1 MNQFAGRIMIV
12 LIIGGLI
19 SLSCEEPTT
28 PNRAPTITALALPD
42 TIDASGDAT
51 LICTASDPDSG
62 ALAYEWTCSAGT
74 LVPTTGVAVV
84 WTAPESSGSATITVT
99 VRDDSAASDTASGT
113 VAIKAVTA
121 TFIDWDGMVE
131 AGDYKLWSSNYIPGG
146 YTVHGSFSVDAHDIT
161 FLMLDSANYQLW
173 RFDSS
178 YTALVKVEQSAG
190 SGFSVVAPMGAG
202 YHFILDNRYNVYTD
216 SSAHLL
222 VQTTS
227 P

>member
-1 MNQFAGRIMIV
+1 MNQFASRIMILFV
-12 LIIGGLI
+12 IGGLI
-19 SLSCEEPTT
+19 GLSCDKPTT
-28 PNRAPTITALALPD
+28 PNSAPTITALALPD
-42 TIDASGDAT
+42 TVDASGDAT
-51 LICTASDPDSG
+51 LTCTASDPDSG
-62 ALAYEWTCSAGT
+62 ALAYEWTCSAGS
-74 LVPTTGVAVV
+74 LVPTTGTAVV

-121 TFIDWDGMVE
+121 TIIDWNGLVE
-131 AGDYKLWSSNYIPGG
+131 AGDYKLWSSSYLPAG

-161 FLMLDSANYQLW
+161 FLMLDSTNYQLW

-178 YTALVKVEQSAG
+178 YTALIEVKESPG
-190 SGFSVVAPMGAG
+190 SGFSAVVPMRAG
-202 YHFILDNRYNVYTD
+202 YHFIMDNRYNVYTD